1 MTAVSHT
8 HTDHCG
14 HAEGRER
21 DSAGSV
27 RASAPEC
34 RILLG
39 AEAEYRPMVFP
50 RLPDQLTEIPSA
62 V

>member
-21 DSAGSV
+21 DCTESV
-27 RASAPEC
+27 RTPAAEC

-39 AEAEYRPMVFP
+39 AEAEYRPHSFS
-50 RLPDQLTEIPSA
+50 LPAGPA
-62 V
+62 G